1 VTEQGSLPPRP
12 PADWSEDQP
21 YADDRPYAADQ
32 PDPDAPE
39 SPRRATRSR
48 RRGPQRPR
56 WLVWVVAAV
65 VVVIVAV
72 IVVVLVTPGAK
83 PAPVTPG
90 SLITTFLPG
99 EIQKVPSAC
108 PSVPAGTLSTY
119 LPGQTK
125 QAAPP
130 ALDGV
135 LDSQCNWTLDQRPT
149 YRLLQL
155 DIRALTPSGLA
166 SGTGS
171 ATFAAIDAYAQAL
184 QEKQDPAPNTGA
196 PKAQVTVIRGLGTAA
211 FTATQAYQLEGA
223 ITDVATTVIRYRNVL
238 VTVVLNG
245 LDKSNNGHYGPVS
258 MSELSAGSQAV
269 ARAAFAQVPRN

>member
-1 VTEQGSLPPRP
+1 MPEEPAPTRRRP
-12 PADWSEDQP
+12 
-21 YADDRPYAADQ
+21 
-32 PDPDAPE
+32 
-39 SPRRATRSR
+39 R
-48 RRGPQRPR
+48 RRGTRGQGGPGRR
-56 WLVWVVAAV
+56 LLVWAISAVVVIVVAV
-65 VVVIVAV
+65 VVV
-72 IVVVLVTPGAK
+72 VLVVPGSK

-108 PSVPAGTLSTY
+108 PSVPSSTLSTY
-119 LPGQTK
+119 LPGKTK

-130 ALDGV
+130 ALDGA
-135 LDSQCNWTLDQRPT
+135 LDSQCDWTLDQRPT

-155 DIRALTPSGLA
+155 DIRAFTPSGLA

-171 ATFAAIDAYAQAL
+171 ATFAAIDAYASAM

-196 PKAQVTVIRGLGTAA
+196 PRGQVTVIKGLGTAA
-211 FTATQAYQLEGA
+211 FTATQVYQVEGA

-269 ARAAFAQVPRN
+269 ARAAFAQVDH

>member
-1 VTEQGSLPPRP
+1 VAEYGSRP
-12 PADWSEDQP
+12 PAPPEPDWAIPEEP
-21 YADDRPYAADQ
+21 APTRRRP
-32 PDPDAPE
+32 
-39 SPRRATRSR
+39 R
-48 RRGPQRPR
+48 RRGTRGQGGGWRR
-56 WLVWVVAAV
+56 LLVWGIPAVVVIVVAV
-65 VVVIVAV
+65 VVV
-72 IVVVLVTPGAK
+72 VLVGPGSK

-108 PSVPAGTLSTY
+108 PSVPSSTLSTY
-119 LPGQTK
+119 LPGKTK

-130 ALDGV
+130 ALDGA

-155 DIRALTPSGLA
+155 DIRAYTPSGLA

-171 ATFAAIDAYAQAL
+171 ATFAAIDAYASAM

-196 PKAQVTVIRGLGTAA
+196 PKGQVTVIKGLGTAA
-211 FTATQAYQLEGA
+211 FTATQVYQVGGA
-223 ITDVATTVIRYRNVL
+223 ITDVGTTVIRYRNVL
-238 VTVVLNG
+238 VTVVLTG

-269 ARAAFAQVPRN
+269 ARAAFAKVG